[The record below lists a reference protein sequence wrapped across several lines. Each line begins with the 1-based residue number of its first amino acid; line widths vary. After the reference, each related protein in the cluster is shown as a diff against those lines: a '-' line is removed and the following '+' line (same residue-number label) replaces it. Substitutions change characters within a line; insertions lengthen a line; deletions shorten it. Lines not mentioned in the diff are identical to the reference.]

1 MQGRPP
7 YTNTSM
13 HTKNPLCKSKQVK
26 QVANVNGTLHLLTSN
41 MSNSTIP
48 VSYETLE
55 KLNVK
60 HSGSKQARINLL
72 LHDPRKQIT
81 DTETKTSI
89 NFCNE

>member
-60 HSGSKQARINLL
+60 HLDKNKLELTYYYMIQESK
-72 LHDPRKQIT
+72 
-81 DTETKTSI
+81 
-89 NFCNE
+89 